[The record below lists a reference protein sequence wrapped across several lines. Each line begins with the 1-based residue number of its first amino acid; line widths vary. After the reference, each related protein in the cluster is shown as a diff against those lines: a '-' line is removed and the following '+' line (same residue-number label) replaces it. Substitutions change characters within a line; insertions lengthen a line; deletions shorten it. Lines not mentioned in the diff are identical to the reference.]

1 MSVAEAPVAAHTE
14 ESTSRF
20 VQTKKWKLHYNE
32 AGEGHPVIMLHGMG
46 PGATAWSNFHQNF
59 QELSKRYR
67 VILLDFPGW
76 GRSDAFVCAD
86 TSRNVANAEAV
97 KLLMDEL
104 GIEKAALVGNSMGGG
119 CVLQFAVSYPDRISH
134 AVTMGAGLFNLP
146 NIFSPGGLSEGI
158 RTIFETYAN
167 PSPEN
172 FRRLVSVMVY
182 DSSFVTDA
190 LTKQRSEGALA
201 NKEHLTNL
209 LKAPMGNGGGPFA
222 GVEETLTKLA
232 MSQLPTLMIHGRDDR
247 VVPMETSLRTSALI
261 PNSRVVI
268 LNRCGHWAQVEHAAE
283 FNSLLTNFLDHN
295 PAAGGK
301 TTGFGS

>member
-1 MSVAEAPVAAHTE
+1 MSAVHTE

-20 VQTKKWKLHYNE
+20 VQTQRWKLHYNE

-76 GRSDAFVCAD
+76 GKSDAFVCSE

-119 CVLQFAVSYPDRISH
+119 CVLQFAASYPDRISH

-146 NIFSPGGLSEGI
+146 NIFSPGGFSEGI
-158 RTIFETYAN
+158 RTIFETYGN

-190 LTKQRSEGALA
+190 LTQQRSEGALA

-209 LKAPMGNGGGPFA
+209 LKAPMGVSGGPFA
-222 GVEETLTKLA
+222 GVEEILTRLSQ
-232 MSQLPTLMIHGRDDR
+232 SQLPTLMIHGRDDR

-283 FNSLLTNFLDHN
+283 FNSLLINFLEQS
-295 PAAGGK
+295 GGAPTA